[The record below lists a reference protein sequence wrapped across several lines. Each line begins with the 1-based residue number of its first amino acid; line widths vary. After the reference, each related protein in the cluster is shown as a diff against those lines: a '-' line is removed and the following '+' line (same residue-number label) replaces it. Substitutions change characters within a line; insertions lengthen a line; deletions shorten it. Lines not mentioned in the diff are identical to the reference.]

1 VSSAVLTPAEV
12 PESRRAPTYGEFIDL
27 AHALVQHAC
36 ATGSGPF
43 TTAGQALSAAVNYER
58 FLAVAGNH
66 LRLLVTP
73 GYTDIA
79 GQRNAP
85 SPLHELVHRLTSLDL
100 ARGEDDVWARAAT
113 RLAAAHDLLSTHVGP
128 VGELRTP
135 EVKILEHHTVRHAA
149 AGRILDLI
157 SGPVE
162 RSSSLLS
169 HAYDAN
175 RREPDATGVTRARA
189 AHLRQAVNAVHHL
202 VTDLRSELT
211 DSPNIQ
217 ALDELDTLRPALSRI
232 AERPAT
238 RFDTSLDAL
247 RTLRLLSYRQLF
259 GEESASPGC
268 LHDLARLAQV
278 TSRTAKGWLP
288 EPTTPLARVQHAVA
302 HDELDDARTAWG
314 SAAAALGQHV
324 RGLSK
329 APRVYADA
337 VRTTIAAVPHTP
349 SLGHAVMAALPR
361 LGQDAGV
368 TVMRLA
374 ETGGLVVA
382 TKEPGRFQA
391 SWRLLEPRA
400 ARDIADLFASAG
412 EASHRAHTTYLHTQ
426 KMGANVQPQLS
437 QRPTLVRGRE
447 LTAPGRSL

>member
-12 PESRRAPTYGEFIDL
+12 PESRRAPTYGELIHVSRTL
-27 AHALVQHAC
+27 AEQAC
-36 ATGSGPF
+36 STGCGPF

-66 LRLLVTP
+66 LRLLATP
-73 GYTDIA
+73 GYSDIA

-85 SPLHELVHRLTSLDL
+85 SPLHELVQRLTNLDL
-100 ARGEDDVWARAAT
+100 AHGEDNVWDRAAT
-113 RLAAAHDLLSTHVGP
+113 RLSAAHDLLATHVGS

-135 EVKILEHHTVRHAA
+135 EARLLEHAAVRRAA

-162 RSSSLLS
+162 RCSSLLAQA
-169 HAYDAN
+169 HDA
-175 RREPDATGVTRARA
+175 RRRDPDATGVTRARA

-211 DSPNIQ
+211 ESPNIH
-217 ALDELDTLRPALSRI
+217 ALDDLDTLRPALSRI
-232 AERPAT
+232 AERPAA

-247 RTLRLLSYRQLF
+247 RTLRLLSYRQFL
-259 GEESASPGC
+259 GEEPASPGC
-268 LHDLARLAQV
+268 LHDLSRLAVV
-278 TSRTAKGWLP
+278 TSRTAEGWLP
-288 EPTTPLARVQHAVA
+288 ESATPLARVQHAVTR
-302 HDELDDARTAWG
+302 DELDAARIAWE
-314 SAAAALGQHV
+314 SAAASLRQHV

-337 VRTTIAAVPHTP
+337 VRTTIAAVPHSP

-361 LGQDAGV
+361 LGQDAGA

-374 ETGGLVVA
+374 ETGNLVIA
-382 TKEPGRFQA
+382 IKEVGRFQA

-400 ARDIADLFASAG
+400 ARDIAELFAAAG
-412 EASHRAHTTYLHTQ
+412 EASHRAQTTYLHTQ
-426 KMGANVQPQLS
+426 RVGANVQPQLS
-437 QRPTLVRGRE
+437 QRPTVVRGRE
-447 LTAPGRSL
+447 LTAPGKSL